1 MSEIIGY
8 IITAFS
14 PINLLFALMGTVV
27 GITVGAAARLYPH
40 HGHRRFDPHHL

>member
-27 GITVGAAARLYPH
+27 GITVGALPGFTQVGGQAVLGRQT
-40 HGHRRFDPHHL
+40 